1 MTLEATLLNLF
12 SFIPP
17 WLAVIII
24 AALPVAELRLSI
36 PIAILKPPY
45 GYGFDPLTAFVL
57 SIIGNMLPVIPLLL
71 YLEPVSNY
79 LRRWNTWDRYFTWL
93 FNRTHH
99 KHSGEFEKYGS
110 IGLAVFVGVP
120 LPATGA
126 WTGCAAAFVFGF
138 NFKNAFLAIFA
149 GVLMAGIVVTVLTVT
164 GINIF
169 NRV

>member
-1 MTLEATLLNLF
+1 MTLEASLLNLF
-12 SFIPP
+12 SSIPP
-17 WLAVIII
+17 WLAVIFM

-45 GYGFDPLTAFVL
+45 GFGMDPISALSL

-71 YLEPVSNY
+71 YLEPVSSY
-79 LRRWNTWDRYFTWL
+79 LRRWKSWDRYFTWL
-93 FNRTHH
+93 FTRTHR
-99 KHSGEFEKYGS
+99 KHSAEFEKYGS
-110 IGLAVFVGVP
+110 IGLAIFVGIP

-138 NFKNAFLAIFA
+138 KFKNALLAIFA
-149 GVLMAGIVVTVLTVT
+149 GVLMAGIIMTILTM

-169 NRV
+169 NGI

>member
-1 MTLEATLLNLF
+1 MTLEASLLNLF
-12 SFIPP
+12 SSIPP
-17 WLAVIII
+17 WLAVILM

-45 GYGFDPLTAFVL
+45 GFGMDPISALSL

-71 YLEPVSNY
+71 YLEPVSSY
-79 LRRWNTWDRYFTWL
+79 LRRWKTWDRYFTWL
-93 FNRTHH
+93 FTRTHR
-99 KHSGEFEKYGS
+99 KHSAEFEKYGS
-110 IGLAVFVGVP
+110 IGLAIFVGIP

-138 NFKNAFLAIFA
+138 KFKNALLAIFA
-149 GVLMAGIVVTVLTVT
+149 GVLMAGIIMTILTL

-169 NRV
+169 NSI

>member
-1 MTLEATLLNLF
+1 MTLEAVLYNLF
-12 SFIPP
+12 SSIPP
-17 WLAVIII
+17 WLAVIIM

-36 PIAILKPPY
+36 PIAILKF
-45 GYGFDPLTAFVL
+45 GMDPISAFSL

-79 LRRWNTWDRYFTWL
+79 LRRWKTWDRFFTWL
-93 FNRTHH
+93 FTRTHH
-99 KHSGEFEKYGS
+99 RHSTDFEKYGS
-110 IGLAVFVGVP
+110 IGLAVFVGIP

-138 NFKNAFLAIFA
+138 KFKNALFAIFA
-149 GVLMAGIVVTVLTVT
+149 GVLMAGIIMTVLTI

-169 NRV
+169 NRI

>member
-17 WLAVIII
+17 WLAVILI
-24 AALPVAELRLSI
+24 AALPVAELRLAI

-45 GYGFDPLTAFVL
+45 GYGFDPFTAFIL

-79 LRRWNTWDRYFTWL
+79 LRRWNTWDRYFEWL

-99 KHSGEFEKYGS
+99 KHSADFEKYGS

-138 NFKNAFLAIFA
+138 KFRNALIAIFA
-149 GVLMAGIVVTVLTVT
+149 GVLMAGIVVTVLTVA
-164 GINIF
+164 GIDLF
-169 NRV
+169 NRI